1 MIGKNAKA
9 LGLGLLA
16 TSLILAACGTAAPGT
31 PVVVEK
37 EKIVEKVVTSAPQV
51 VKETVVVAAPT
62 PNLAATTAAA
72 GSAKAAAAAKV
83 KETEA
88 LLRSSVKALDSAG
101 QPCKD
106 YAQEDC
112 LTLKIKLNAPT
123 PFFHTIMGLWVAYP
137 AKEENIAA
145 GKEDQWMNSSKF
157 QVGNGPYLWKTLEP
171 QVKAR
176 FEPNANYY
184 GDKAKTAVEFSFIA
198 DSAVSF
204 NAYKNNEFDI
214 VGLAAED
221 YKTIQADAALS
232 KQATIYPGSC
242 TQQLAMNN
250 KFPPYDDKQFRA
262 AVAQA
267 FDRKAYVD
275 NILQG
280 LGAPTLTWIPPGYP
294 GYDKDENRF
303 QFNVDEAKKALAASK
318 APTADKVPGGKLKYF
333 TSNTPRNK
341 TRAEFIVQ
349 MLSKNLGMPI
359 ETVLVDPTE
368 YTARQK
374 KGDMDGMFIQG
385 WCADFPHQTNWLP
398 TYFNSKSFASRWG
411 YTNPANDKLMSD
423 ADQTVDATKAAAMYA
438 QAQKT
443 IVGDVSTMMMY
454 NTVNQYLIKPWVT
467 GIIKTP
473 QDSGW
478 AGDTVPTSIDL
489 DLAAIPGAPK
499 SKTLRVNLATY
510 PDMLDPQKASF
521 VNEIAHLKLA
531 YEGLT
536 KFDKDLNTVPGA
548 AEKWTYNEAGTELTF
563 TLRKGLKY
571 SDGSPLNAKRFEY
584 SIIRNVDPNTAGE
597 YAFVTNDYI
606 VGANAWNEAVAAAA
620 AIK

>member
-1 MIGKNAKA
+1 VIGKNAKV

-16 TSLILAACGTAAPGT
+16 TSLVLAACGTAAPST

-62 PNLAATTAAA
+62 AVPAAKPKVVRVNLGTYPDNLDPQKASFVNEIAHLKLVYEGLTKFDKDLNTVPGAAEKWAYNADGTELTFTMRKGQKYSDGSLLNAKRFEYSVIRNVNPATAGEYAFVTNDYIVGANAWGEAVAA
-72 GSAKAAAAAKV
+72 VGDAKDAAAK
-83 KETEA
+83 KTAEEA
-88 LLRSSVKALDSAG
+88 AAKAEATLRTSVQALDAAG
-101 QPCKD
+101 KPCAD
-106 YAQEDC
+106 YKQEDC

-123 PFFHTIMGLWVAYP
+123 PFFHTIMALWVAYP
-137 AKEENIAA
+137 AKEESVKAN
-145 GKEDQWMNSSKF
+145 EQWFISSKYH
-157 QVGNGPYLWKTLEP
+157 VGNGPYTWKSLEP
-171 QVKAR
+171 QVKSR

-184 GDKAKTAVEFSFIA
+184 GDKAKTAIEFSYIA

-214 VGLAAED
+214 IALAAED
-221 YKTIQADAALS
+221 LKTVQADAVLS
-232 KQATIYPGSC
+232 KQANIYAGSC

-250 KFPPYDDKQFRA
+250 KYPPYDDKQFRT

-318 APTADKVPGGKLKYF
+318 APTVDKVPGGKLKYF

-398 TYFNSKSFASRWG
+398 TYFNSASFASRWG
-411 YTNPANDKLMSD
+411 YSNKDNDKLMSD
-423 ADQTVDATKAAAMYA
+423 ADKTVDPAKAATMYA

-443 IVGDVSTMMMY
+443 IIGDVSTMMMY
-454 NTVNQYLIKPWVT
+454 NTVNSYLVKPWVT

-478 AGDTVPTSIDL
+478 AGDTVPTSIDI
-489 DLAAIPGAPK
+489 DLAQLPK
-499 SKTLRVNLATY
+499 
-510 PDMLDPQKASF
+510 
-521 VNEIAHLKLA
+521 
-531 YEGLT
+531 
-536 KFDKDLNTVPGA
+536 
-548 AEKWTYNEAGTELTF
+548 
-563 TLRKGLKY
+563 
-571 SDGSPLNAKRFEY
+571 
-584 SIIRNVDPNTAGE
+584 
-597 YAFVTNDYI
+597 
-606 VGANAWNEAVAAAA
+606 
-620 AIK
+620 